1 MNRGSAFLK
10 IKGITNKL
18 SGLAHRIFQFGAVMG
33 CAVKPPKNTI
43 KTPTIPVKRRKI
55 REMTFNNDRL
65 LTYCK
70 SRISS
75 RHPRA
80 KTKRGVPYQELDR
93 FISGA

>member
-43 KTPTIPVKRRKI
+43 KIPTIPVKRRKI
-55 REMTFNNDRL
+55 REMTLPVGTVL
-65 LTYCK
+65 LIDK
-70 SRISS
+70 
-75 RHPRA
+75 A
-80 KTKRGVPYQELDR
+80 K
-93 FISGA
+93 